1 MTEDIAAKIR
11 HRAFQIWQEQGQ
23 PHGRDQDHW
32 LQAEAEVTEP
42 AAVAAVA
49 AVAEVAPPKKAPAK
63 KAVAPKAAAAK
74 PKKTP
79 AAKA

>member
-49 AVAEVAPPKKAPAK
+49 EAAPPKKAPAK